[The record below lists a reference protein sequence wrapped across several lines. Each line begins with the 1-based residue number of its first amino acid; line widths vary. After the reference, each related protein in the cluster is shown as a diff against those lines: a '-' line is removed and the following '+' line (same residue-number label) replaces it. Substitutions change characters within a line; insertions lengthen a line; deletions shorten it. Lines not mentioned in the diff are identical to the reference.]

1 MKTQKSNTLQGNRLK
16 ECRLER
22 HLTQEQLAE
31 AANLSKQHI
40 SYVECGKR
48 SLSLDTVR
56 SIAKILKVRES
67 YLLCEDE
74 FKTDSDQYI
83 KEVHDDNH
91 ITKCLFNLLEA
102 LGYSV
107 KKKAAT
113 YKDIDTGELIDLED
127 LSEPPCKYVGE
138 TNGIIVFDYEGKT
151 NCLSE
156 KDFINYMQP
165 TSKLVKAVGSL
176 SFPDGHHID
185 IDYSELDKVLD
196 LILDF
201 IDFSLERIPPEE

>member
-1 MKTQKSNTLQGNRLK
+1 MKTQKSNTLQGSRLK
-16 ECRLER
+16 ECRIER

-31 AANLSKQHI
+31 FANLSKQHI

-48 SLSLDTVR
+48 SLSLATARTV
-56 SIAKILKVRES
+56 AKILKVRES

-74 FKTDSDQYI
+74 FKTDSERYI

-102 LGYSV
+102 LGYAV
-107 KKKAAT
+107 KKKSAT
-113 YKDIDTGELIDLED
+113 YKNIDTGELLELED

-138 TNGIIVFDYEGKT
+138 TNGFIVFDCEDES
-151 NCLSE
+151 NCLPE
-156 KDFINYMQP
+156 TDFINYMQP
-165 TSKLVKAVGSL
+165 TSKLVKAVGNL

-185 IDYSELDKVLD
+185 IDISEFDKALD

-201 IDFSLERIPPEE
+201 INFSLERIPPEE